1 MAPVPVLGWALPFAL
16 IGHGVCFQLVASP
29 FARIDHRGKT
39 AGTAAGLRSKTSR
52 LRHVREAATT
62 VRPDSSES
70 SGYEQAGGDKRGE
83 AGEGGVEKGKSPV
96 LMEYFIRH
104 GVQSAEIV
112 PAVESD
118 YYTSGIEKAK
128 GLVFVK
134 TADGK
139 PFAAVMREDLVADR
153 GSMARHLRLTSRQV
167 TLAKA
172 PYVEEVTGFP
182 VGTIPPLGHR
192 TRVPT
197 LVDAELLKYS
207 TIVGGAGRRGFDSRL
222 SVEDLLKATGAS
234 VIPLARPRSLGLTR
248 TAGGGGGGPIAK
260 APMLSWYSS
269 TASIP
274 TGGFPSGAA
283 DAGGGYGSGGDANG
297 GSSFGDGYPRYVAE
311 DVHDEQGRPQAREDD
326 VFEPSAAAAAA
337 AAAERMEGVDL
348 GISSGADI
356 TRRSSGGSSDGGGGL
371 HVGGGGGGGDA
382 AGAAAGAGA
391 AGNPEVE
398 ARLLVISA
406 AMHAVSAALSALSS
420 LPESGGGGFQ
430 GGVTASNHGG
440 GNLEGAAASAAVC
453 DGSTSLGDGAIMG
466 AGDPNA
472 NDCGERAQSH
482 NGGVASAG
490 AADVAAASEPPRSAR
505 NDASVAVKNGGT
517 QHSRAESVVADQASP
532 NSSGGEEG
540 MRQGALAPAVTP
552 TGVSGAVAAPE
563 VGGAEAVVAAAGVYG
578 RELARAAGT
587 PTVDAIG
594 GDVHLVA
601 TVAGKRS
608 LTRLLHFV
616 DLVPPATEAT
626 PVANQTCLVRKA
638 WMVPGMNPDRP
649 PTPVKV
655 QLIMGKTLVDR
666 LGQQEALVAMRGV
679 KRGQLLYITGR
690 PTPDTRKHHLDGSP
704 TTDNNNNGDGGA
716 KLETYDLVC
725 CSVRMLEDAPLVEP
739 ELVGKGDEW
748 MGGGDYLEMDLEESA
763 VVYVDSAKR
772 LKEMGEFLR
781 KTLLDDP
788 AIEGGAK
795 PPSGG
800 NRPQRPALAVDCE
813 WRPARV
819 AGTPANPVC
828 LLQLA
833 AGERTFV
840 VDMLHVCRPKSAAAA
855 TTAIGETSSALTKR
869 EALLEE
875 ALGAVLG
882 SPGVVKV
889 GLGPKA
895 DFQSLIRSYPHM
907 PCFRRVCGVVNLCHV
922 ASNASS
928 LRGKPAD
935 EKASLSRLC
944 NLVLGKPL
952 DKSEQ
957 CSDWGNRP
965 LSGRQKRYA
974 ALDARATLRVHR
986 QLAPEVPPERM
997 ECLFNTFAYDQRAD
1011 GMVSTQTL
1019 PSTQRSPVARG
1030 GATRQQGAGGSRGGR
1045 RMRKLRAGG
1054 SRQERMLRKQLLGV
1068 TMINVSGVPLDV
1080 EGLRDNWLGRAL
1092 PGLTKEGAV
1101 RACIFPR
1108 GEMPT
1113 SGELPT
1119 VLRFDRHQSFVEFGN
1134 GYALLMN
1141 CGGPIDRE
1149 HASGFLDESG
1159 TMAAWYLEGKLSSD
1173 AAFVDSEAA
1182 EYQRQQQDSL
1192 RQERQGTI
1200 ATTTPPPSGGGGV
1213 AEIFTGRGVSSSST
1227 GAGDAADGGGG
1238 GGGGGDAIGKFLQ
1251 RLADASGT
1259 PSSMLGG
1266 LPEDDPPAFLETP
1279 PRGGGGPAA
1288 GVGAG
1293 GEGADQEEQQQH
1305 PPHLVLFA
1313 RVKGRPFVYCGA
1325 VDCVA
1330 QEYVWSAG
1338 SSLGMV
1344 RFTLALREWHEA
1356 ATAEVSAAAASRR
1369 EEGAPRNSDGR
1380 GAAAAAPSAGGGGR
1394 SSPLGE
1400 MDAGVY
1406 GEGNSFAGLVEEG
1419 FRR

>member
-1 MAPVPVLGWALPFAL
+1 
-16 IGHGVCFQLVASP
+16 
-29 FARIDHRGKT
+29 
-39 AGTAAGLRSKTSR
+39 
-52 LRHVREAATT
+52 
-62 VRPDSSES
+62 
-70 SGYEQAGGDKRGE
+70 
-83 AGEGGVEKGKSPV
+83 
-96 LMEYFIRH
+96 
-104 GVQSAEIV
+104 
-112 PAVESD
+112 
-118 YYTSGIEKAK
+118 
-128 GLVFVK
+128 
-134 TADGK
+134 
-139 PFAAVMREDLVADR
+139 
-153 GSMARHLRLTSRQV
+153 
-167 TLAKA
+167 
-172 PYVEEVTGFP
+172 
-182 VGTIPPLGHR
+182 
-192 TRVPT
+192 
-197 LVDAELLKYS
+197 
-207 TIVGGAGRRGFDSRL
+207 
-222 SVEDLLKATGAS
+222 
-234 VIPLARPRSLGLTR
+234 
-248 TAGGGGGGPIAK
+248 
-260 APMLSWYSS
+260 MLSWYSS
-269 TASIP
+269 TATIP
-274 TGGFPSGAA
+274 TGGFPSSAG
-283 DAGGGYGSGGDANG
+283 DGGGYGGGGDANG
-297 GSSFGDGYPRYVAE
+297 GASFRGNGYPRYIAE
-311 DVHDEQGRPQAREDD
+311 DGYDERGRRQAREDD

-348 GISSGADI
+348 GMHSGTDV
-356 TRRSSGGSSDGGGGL
+356 TKRSSGGSGNGGGL
-371 HVGGGGGGGDA
+371 LVGGGGGGSDA
-382 AGAAAGAGA
+382 PGASAGAGA
-391 AGNPEVE
+391 PGNPEVE
-398 ARLLVISA
+398 ARLRVISA
-406 AMHAVSAALSALSS
+406 AMHAVSAALSALSA
-420 LPESGGGGFQ
+420 LPESGGGGGLQ
-430 GGVTASNHGG
+430 GGVATNSHGG
-440 GNLEGAAASAAVC
+440 GNLEGAVASAAVC
-453 DGSTSLGDGAIMG
+453 DGSTSLGDGDTMAI
-466 AGDPNA
+466 GDPHA
-472 NDCGERAQSH
+472 DDCVGRAQSH
-482 NGGVASAG
+482 NGSVAG
-490 AADVAAASEPPRSAR
+490 ARAVSVAAASAPPPGAR
-505 NDASVAVKNGGT
+505 DAASVAAKNAGP
-517 QHSRAESVVADQASP
+517 QHSRAESVVEDQASRH
-532 NSSGGEEG
+532 NSKGEEG
-540 MRQGALAPAVTP
+540 MRQGAPASAGTP
-552 TGVSGAVAAPE
+552 AGVSGAVAAPE
-563 VGGAEAVVAAAGVYG
+563 VGGAGAAAAAAVYG

-626 PVANQTCLVRKA
+626 PVANQTCLVKKA
-638 WMVPGMNPDRP
+638 WMVPGMTPDRP

-690 PTPDTRKHHLDGSP
+690 PTPDTRKHHLDGAR
-704 TTDNNNNGDGGA
+704 TTDNNADDGA
-716 KLETYDLVC
+716 KVETYDLVC

-748 MGGGDYLEMDLEESA
+748 TGGGDYLEMDLEESA

-800 NRPQRPALAVDCE
+800 DRPQRPALAVDCE

-840 VDMLHVCRPKSAAAA
+840 VDMLHVCRSKSAAAA
-855 TTAIGETSSALTKR
+855 TTAVEETSSGLTKR

-882 SPGVVKV
+882 SPVVVKV

-974 ALDARATLRVHR
+974 ALDARATLLVHR
-986 QLAPEVPPERM
+986 ELAPEVPRERM
-997 ECLFNTFAYDQRAD
+997 ECLFNTFAYDHRAD

-1019 PSTQRSPVARG
+1019 PSAQRSPVARG
-1030 GATRQQGAGGSRGGR
+1030 GAKRQQGGGGSRGGR

-1159 TMAAWYLEGKLSSD
+1159 TTAAWYLEGKLSSD
-1173 AAFVDSEAA
+1173 AAFVDNEAA

-1192 RQERQGTI
+1192 RQERQGTT
-1200 ATTTPPPSGGGGV
+1200 ATATPPSGGRGM
-1213 AEIFTGRGVSSSST
+1213 AEIFTGRGAPSSGGT
-1227 GAGDAADGGGG
+1227 GDAADG

-1266 LPEDDPPAFLETP
+1266 LPEDDPPAFLEAP
-1279 PRGGGGPAA
+1279 PGGGAGPA
-1288 GVGAG
+1288 GSVGAG
-1293 GEGADQEEQQQH
+1293 GEGADQEQQQH

-1338 SSLGMV
+1338 SSLGRV
-1344 RFTLALREWHEA
+1344 RFTLALREWHQA
-1356 ATAEVSAAAASRR
+1356 ATAVVPAEASRR
-1369 EEGAPRNSDGR
+1369 EEGAPR
-1380 GAAAAAPSAGGGGR
+1380 R
-1394 SSPLGE
+1394 SSVVGE
-1400 MDAGVY
+1400 VDAGVY